1 MAVPEES
8 MAVPEEAPSPV
19 IPVMVLLILGVMI
32 IIPSMIMTYDPK
44 VYWTAKMEEV
54 QTHFVLGAFL
64 IPICLLLA
72 VQAFGIPH
80 VNPTDASQ
88 SPSPPTVME
97 SISHNMTTSVILVV
111 IIIVLLMFIPLR
123 NVLQGPWQ
131 PPPSS
136 YARNQPLFGRR
147 R

>member
-1 MAVPEES
+1 MAVPEEP
-8 MAVPEEAPSPV
+8 MAVQEESPSPM
-19 IPVMVLLILGVMI
+19 IPIIVLLILGVMM
-32 IIPSMIMTYDPK
+32 IIPSMFMTYDPK
-44 VYWTAKMEEV
+44 VYWTAKMAEV

-80 VNPTDASQ
+80 VNPTDAPQ
-88 SPSPPTVME
+88 SPSPPTVVE
-97 SISHNMTTSVILVV
+97 SISHNLTTSVILVV

-136 YARNQPLFGRR
+136 YGRNQPLFGRR